1 MATKPFPA
9 FVQPQQ
15 VMQVQPQI
23 IERIVQVPAA
33 AAPTTLDPE
42 LSNRLYNIESL
53 LKLVLLSSGNSL
65 PTTAVATNFV
75 GDLIGTTDRYLEL
88 YRNRYPRPVS
98 LKVAGDFVVPG
109 STVKLSLSPTDND
122 VISILDSNGQT
133 VSDTIILPTNGTLW
147 INTADTAF
155 SLNGS
160 GFRVLLFDGIGFV
173 AGL

>member
-1 MATKPFPA
+1 MPTKPFPA
-9 FVQPQQ
+9 FVQPAQ

-23 IERIVQVPAA
+23 IERIVQVQAPAQQ
-33 AAPTTLDPE
+33 TRLDPE
-42 LSNRLYNIESL
+42 LSDRLHNIESL
-53 LKLVLLSSGNSL
+53 LKLLLLASGGSL
-65 PTTAVATNFV
+65 PTTSVATNFV

-98 LKVAGDFVVPG
+98 LKVAGDFVIPG
-109 STVKLSLSPTDND
+109 SAVDLSLSPTNND
-122 VISILDSNGQT
+122 IISILDSNGQT

-160 GFRVLLFDGIGFV
+160 NFRVLLFDGIGFV
-173 AGL
+173 DGL